1 MPASIFV
8 FADLHLGR
16 PGAPGLNWA
25 LQELE
30 VAANSGAT
38 ACVCLGDIIDRN
50 AEASE
55 FVPQA
60 RAVMAHA
67 ATLFGEV
74 HFISGN
80 HDTHHNLDFPPEVT
94 VHGTQVH
101 TFRIGNT
108 TVLTAAVATDPDPRR
123 LQLPPRRSN
132 GPVLGLLHSSVT
144 GEFSKGTCLPLSV
157 AELQAC
163 EADAWILGHVHSPH
177 TLADAPFIGW
187 VGMGHG
193 LLFDPDTCHVT
204 RLPS

>member
-16 PGAPGLNWA
+16 PGAPGLDWA

-101 TFRIGNT
+101 SFRIGNT

-123 LQLPPRRSN
+123 LQLPPRPSD

-163 EADAWILGHVHSPH
+163 EADAWILGHVHTPH

-204 RLPS
+204 RLHY

>member
-1 MPASIFV
+1 MLGSIFV
-8 FADLHLGR
+8 FSDLHLGR
-16 PGAPGLNWA
+16 PGTPGLDWA

-30 VAANSGAT
+30 TAASLGAT
-38 ACVCLGDIIDRN
+38 TCVCLGDIIDRN
-50 AEASE
+50 ADAAE

-60 RAVMAHA
+60 RTVMAHA
-67 ATLFGEV
+67 AKLFDEV

-80 HDTHHNLDFPPEVT
+80 HDTHHTLDFPPEVT
-94 VHGTQVH
+94 VHGSQVH
-101 TFRIGNT
+101 TFQIGTT
-108 TVLTAAVATDPDPRR
+108 TVLTAAVATDPDPRC
-123 LQLPPRRSN
+123 LQLPPRPSD
-132 GPVLGLLHSSVT
+132 GPFLGLLHSSVT

-157 AELQAC
+157 AQLQAC
-163 EADAWILGHVHSPH
+163 GADAWILGHVHTPH

>member
-8 FADLHLGR
+8 FSDLHLGL
-16 PGAPGLNWA
+16 PGAPGVDWA

-30 VAANSGAT
+30 VAANRGAT

-50 AEASE
+50 ANSAE
-55 FVPQA
+55 FVPQVHT
-60 RAVMAHA
+60 VMAHA
-67 ATLFGEV
+67 VTLFSEV

-101 TFRIGNT
+101 TFHIGNT

-132 GPVLGLLHSSVT
+132 RPVLGLLHSSVS

-163 EADAWILGHVHSPH
+163 EADAWILGHVHTPH

-187 VGMGHG
+187 IGMGHG

-204 RLPS
+204 RLHY